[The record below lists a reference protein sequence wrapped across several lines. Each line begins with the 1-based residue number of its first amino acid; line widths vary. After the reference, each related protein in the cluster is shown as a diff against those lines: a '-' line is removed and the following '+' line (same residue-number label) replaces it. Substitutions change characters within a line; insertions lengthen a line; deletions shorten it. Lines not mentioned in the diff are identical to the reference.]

1 MGFGFDVI
9 LIGSYELNLKSIWG
23 SLAFVAKLNSQI
35 VHDWCDSVIS
45 CDTCLLS
52 IMAFQIYVFCSFI
65 ESHHCLFS
73 F

>member
-35 VHDWCDSVIS
+35 VHDWCDSVI
-45 CDTCLLS
+45 
-52 IMAFQIYVFCSFI
+52 
-65 ESHHCLFS
+65 
-73 F
+73 